1 MNTGLASSTTATAT
15 EGSQGASTRLAP
27 RKSVNASGSS
37 SVDGSG
43 KSTTLA
49 AQSNTHRFST
59 ESIPSHLA
67 PLSIYLV
74 LVSAALGSL
83 ISASLVVAWPMLS
96 PANLGRYL
104 GGPSSTSA
112 EAPPATQRIFAPQLG
127 LYLAF
132 WGSFHLLEFLVT
144 ARWNPSRLMK
154 DCE

>member
-1 MNTGLASSTTATAT
+1 MNTGIASSTTATAT
-15 EGSQGASTRLAP
+15 ESSQGASARLAP
-27 RKSVNASGSS
+27 RKSVNAGGSS

-43 KSTTLA
+43 NSTTLA
-49 AQSNTHRFST
+49 PQSSTHRFST
-59 ESIPSHLA
+59 ESIPAHLA

-83 ISASLVVAWPMLS
+83 ISASLLVAWPMLY
-96 PANLGRYL
+96 PANLSRYPS
-104 GGPSSTSA
+104 GPSSNSA
-112 EAPPATQRIFAPQLG
+112 ETLPATQRIFAPQLG